1 MITMISI
8 TLYNATD
15 IIKIV
20 YGMNSPM
27 VRMVHGTNGPW
38 YEWSIHGTNGP
49 DTPCNVF
56 DVIVSP

>member
-27 VRMVHGTNGPW
+27 VRVVHGMNGP
-38 YEWSIHGTNGP
+38 YMVRMVQIPPAMSLT
-49 DTPCNVF
+49 
-56 DVIVSP
+56 